1 MDLHDY
7 IWDEIY
13 EKHPLFQ
20 ELLIIIRN
28 ILFLV
33 ADYSDLGLAHRD
45 LKPGNIFI
53 TKDKSSYDGV

>member
-1 MDLHDY
+1 M
-7 IWDEIY
+7 
-13 EKHPLFQ
+13 
-20 ELLIIIRN
+20 IRN

-53 TKDKSSYDGV
+53 TKDKSSYDGVQPLLIDFAFTMIEKT